1 MKLRRARQAKKGRIE
16 IIPMIDVMFFLLA
29 TFMLASLSM
38 QNLHSLPI
46 NLPQGHAA
54 PMSTQA
60 KDTVTLTVT
69 QEGKIFLDK
78 TPVTIETL
86 ASTLKPM
93 LHGVEANVIVA
104 ADNAATNG
112 VTIQAMLKAR
122 EAGAQHFLI
131 AVKHVD

>member
-1 MKLRRARQAKKGRIE
+1 MKLRKSRQAKKGRIE

-54 PMSTQA
+54 PMSMQA

-78 TPVTIETL
+78 TPVTMETL
-86 ASTLKPM
+86 ASSLKPM
-93 LHGVEANVIVA
+93 LHGAEANVIVA
-104 ADNAATNG
+104 ADSAATNG